1 MDSARPLISVNVVSR
16 IPARVGIRLSMFNTK
31 KRNESMATKVTVTLV
46 DDLDGTSEADE
57 TVTFGLDGAMWE
69 IDLTNEHAAQL
80 RDALAEYVAVARRA
94 SVGRRPAVSRAI
106 GTGARSASTK
116 EENAAIRA
124 WATRNGFDVSDRGRI
139 PASVIDAYRSREQ
152 DTAANPVPTVADDAS
167 KDQPTST
174 VTPEPT
180 TLPVHMSEPP
190 AIDKVNSTDH
200 ETEPPTAA
208 AAVKPPRKRA
218 AKPKAATS
226 NTTPSNRRGTAK
238 AKQPETA

>member
-1 MDSARPLISVNVVSR
+1 
-16 IPARVGIRLSMFNTK
+16 
-31 KRNESMATKVTVTLV
+31 MATKVTVTLV

-57 TVTFGLDGAMWE
+57 TVMFGLDGAMWE

-106 GTGARSASTK
+106 GTGTRSASTK

-124 WATRNGFDVSDRGRI
+124 WATRNGFDVNERGRI
-139 PASVIDAYRSREQ
+139 PASVIDAYHGREQ
-152 DTAANPVPTVADDAS
+152 DTVANPVSTVADDAP

-174 VTPEPT
+174 VTTAEPIS
-180 TLPVHMSEPP
+180 LPAHVSELP
-190 AIDKVNSTDH
+190 AADTVKSTDH
-200 ETEPPTAA
+200 ETESPTAA
-208 AAVKPPRKRA
+208 AKVKPPRKRV